1 MPSSSLQQ
9 FIWNLEDVERLQQA
23 HDELNPD
30 GRGRRALGHIT
41 RSGLVMLCAAW
52 ELYFED
58 LIKESADLI
67 VTECQ
72 DPKSLPVSIKKKIVK
87 EANAGK
93 DELSALSLCN
103 DGWGDVLKS
112 AAEREVAR
120 LNTPK
125 SEQLGVLAQHYLGV
139 ENISEAWSIGPDGIN
154 QIVSARG
161 DVAHRGR
168 NAEYIPIGDLDW
180 YKNRIHYTVIETD
193 DFVSCHIK
201 DVLDLRRK
209 PWRARR
215 LPDFDL

>member
-1 MPSSSLQQ
+1 MPSSALQQ

-23 HDELNPD
+23 HDDLNPD

-58 LIKESADLI
+58 MIKEATDVI
-67 VTECQ
+67 VECCD
-72 DPKSLPVSIKKKIVK
+72 DPNGLPVSIKKKLVK
-87 EANAGK
+87 KATAGK
-93 DELSALSLCN
+93 DELSALALCN
-103 DGWGDVLKS
+103 DGWGGVLKTAS
-112 AAEREVAR
+112 EREVER

-125 SEQLGVLAQHYLGV
+125 SEQLGVLAQHYLGIQ
-139 ENISEAWSIGPDGIN
+139 NISEAWSIGPDGVN
-154 QIVSARG
+154 EIVSARG

-168 NAEYIPIGDLDW
+168 NAEYIPIGTLNW

-193 DFVSCHIK
+193 DFVSCHLKEI
-201 DVLDLRRK
+201 LSLRRK

-215 LPDFDL
+215 LPDVDL